1 MAKKRFT
8 DDLDN
13 LFDAP
18 QEQTEQSLS
27 LFPQSTDKSQA
38 KKEVKKTSKGFAAK
52 LDAFLADAFDAADE
66 QEKEEKIAAKTAKKT
81 VRKKPRRLTGLDLL
95 IRQTT
100 DKPPQK
106 RLNIAEKRRLTLAFD
121 KGQLAQLKEIA
132 EKEGVFLKDLI
143 NQLIERYLKERDN

>member
-8 DDLDN
+8 NDLDN

-18 QEQTEQSLS
+18 EEQTDESLS
-27 LFPQSTDKSQA
+27 LFPESNRS
-38 KKEVKKTSKGFAAK
+38 KKEEKKNSKGFAAK
-52 LDAFLADAFDAADE
+52 LDAFLADAFEAAEE
-66 QEKEEKIAAKTAKKT
+66 QEKQEKIAVKTAKKT

-100 DKPPQK
+100 DNPPK
-106 RLNIAEKRRLTLAFD
+106 KKKLNLAEKRRLTLAFD
-121 KGQLAQLKEIA
+121 KAQLAELKKIA

-143 NQLIERYLKERDN
+143 NQLIDRYLKERDS

>member
-1 MAKKRFT
+1 LAKKRFT

-18 QEQTEQSLS
+18 VGQDEQSLS
-27 LFPQSTDKSQA
+27 LFPKSPKDGL
-38 KKEVKKTSKGFAAK
+38 KKDEKKSSKGFTAK
-52 LDAFLADAFDAADE
+52 LDAFLAEAFEAADD
-66 QEKEEKIAAKTAKKT
+66 QEKQEKAAIKK
-81 VRKKPRRLTGLDLL
+81 VKKSLPKKPRRLTGLDLL

-106 RLNIAEKRRLTLAFD
+106 RLNLAEKRRLTLAFD
-121 KGQLAQLKEIA
+121 KAQLAQLKEIA

>member
-1 MAKKRFT
+1 LAKKRFT

-18 QEQTEQSLS
+18 VGQGEQSLS
-27 LFPQSTDKSQA
+27 LFPKLTKDDGV
-38 KKEVKKTSKGFAAK
+38 KKEEKRSSKGFTAK
-52 LDAFLADAFDAADE
+52 LDAFLADAFEAADE
-66 QEKEEKIAAKTAKKT
+66 QEKKEKAAIKKVKKT
-81 VRKKPRRLTGLDLL
+81 LSKKPRRLTGLDLL

-106 RLNIAEKRRLTLAFD
+106 RLNLAEKRRLTLAFD
-121 KGQLAQLKEIA
+121 KAQLAQLKEIA

>member
-18 QEQTEQSLS
+18 QEQSEQSLS
-27 LFPQSTDKSQA
+27 LFPKPSSETTKQKN
-38 KKEVKKTSKGFAAK
+38 SKGFAAK
-52 LDAFLADAFDAADE
+52 LDAFLAEAFESADA
-66 QEKEEKIAAKTAKKT
+66 QEKQEKQEAKAVKKT
-81 VRKKPRRLTGLDLL
+81 TRKPRRLTGLDLL

-100 DKPPQK
+100 TDTPPTK
-106 RLNIAEKRRLTLAFD
+106 RLNLADKRRLTLAFD
-121 KGQLAQLKEIA
+121 KAQLAQLKEIA

-143 NQLIERYLKERDN
+143 NQLIERYLQERDN

>member
-1 MAKKRFT
+1 LAKKRFT
-8 DDLDN
+8 SDLDN

-18 QEQTEQSLS
+18 EEQTDDALS
-27 LFPQSTDKSQA
+27 LFPGSASSTRS
-38 KKEVKKTSKGFAAK
+38 KKTEKKNSKGFAAK
-52 LDAFLADAFDAADE
+52 LDAFLADAFEAAEE
-66 QEKEEKIAAKTAKKT
+66 QETQEKKAIKTAKKT

-106 RLNIAEKRRLTLAFD
+106 KMNLAEKRRLTLAFD
-121 KGQLAQLKEIA
+121 KTQLAELKKIA

-143 NQLIERYLKERDN
+143 NQLIDRYLKERDS

>member
-1 MAKKRFT
+1 LAKKRFT

-18 QEQTEQSLS
+18 KEQTEQSLS
-27 LFPQSTDKSQA
+27 LFPKST
-38 KKEVKKTSKGFAAK
+38 KEGRSKEEGRKTSKGFAAK
-52 LDAFLADAFDAADE
+52 LDAFLADAFEAADE
-66 QEKEEKIAAKTAKKT
+66 QEKEEKAAAKTAKKT

-121 KGQLAQLKEIA
+121 KTQLAQLKEIA
-132 EKEGVFLKDLI
+132 EKEGIFLKDLI
-143 NQLIERYLKERDN
+143 NQLIERYLKEHDN